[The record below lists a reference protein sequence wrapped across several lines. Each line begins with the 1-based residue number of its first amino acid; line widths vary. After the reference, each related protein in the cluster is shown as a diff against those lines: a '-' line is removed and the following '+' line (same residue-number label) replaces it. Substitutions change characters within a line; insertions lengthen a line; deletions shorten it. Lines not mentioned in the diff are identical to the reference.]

1 LRPVFGEV
9 LDALPSEQMSEAI
22 RHLHGKLR
30 KLGAQ
35 TRKAGNRAF
44 QGLLGLSGRS
54 PPLWSLGWAASR
66 TPGR

>member
-54 PPLWSLGWAASR
+54 PPL
-66 TPGR
+66 